1 MAELCSV
8 TESAAW
14 GEGRGVRRAVWTLYL
29 VPKGRSGLV
38 GQDQGR
44 RGGVDW
50 LSPGP
55 WGAKGGVFADLTFS
69 VVDESPLKT
78 QQYSLKYVCK
88 SVHVPGVAC

>member
-55 WGAKGGVFADLTFS
+55 WGAKGGVFAVSVSLTGSS
-69 VVDESPLKT
+69 VGPSPLGHSGK
-78 QQYSLKYVCK
+78 
-88 SVHVPGVAC
+88 